1 MAISNSN
8 YKIVNL
14 PTGTYT
20 ASELGDGISAST
32 VHQVFCVTGGS
43 IKVSAIGGGS
53 FTWTATAGQS
63 LDIFLSG
70 CIVNSGEFAGF
81 KAPSNSNGMKRVFY

>member
-32 VHQVFCVTGGS
+32 VHQVFCVTG
-43 IKVSAIGGGS
+43 
-53 FTWTATAGQS
+53 
-63 LDIFLSG
+63 
-70 CIVNSGEFAGF
+70 
-81 KAPSNSNGMKRVFY
+81 